1 MKGRS
6 IMADKKNTTAKKETV
21 AKTNTAAAIA
31 ATVAKKAEPAASV
44 AKTADTTA
52 KKTEAPK
59 AAEKKAPAKKAEA
72 PKKTAAKKAEPK
84 KRGRKPAAK
93 KAEPRVQEVYFEFD
107 GKQVEAGQVVSL
119 IEQAYKNE
127 GHQIGRI
134 KDLKVY
140 INSEEGKAYY
150 VINGDDGEG
159 KYIEL

>member
-1 MKGRS
+1 
-6 IMADKKNTTAKKETV
+6 MADKKNTTAKKETV

-31 ATVAKKAEPAASV
+31 ATVAKKAEPAAPV

-72 PKKTAAKKAEPK
+72 PKKIAAKKAEPK
-84 KRGRKPAAK
+84 KRGRKPAVK

>member
-1 MKGRS
+1 
-6 IMADKKNTTAKKETV
+6 MADKKNTTAKKETV

-31 ATVAKKAEPAASV
+31 ATVAKKAEPAAPV

-84 KRGRKPAAK
+84 KRGRKPAVK

-107 GKQVEAGQVVSL
+107 GKQVEAGQDVSL

>member
-1 MKGRS
+1 
-6 IMADKKNTTAKKETV
+6 MADKKNTTAKKETV

-31 ATVAKKAEPAASV
+31 ATVAKKAEPTAPV
-44 AKTADTTA
+44 AKTADTT
-52 KKTEAPK
+52 
-59 AAEKKAPAKKAEA
+59 AKKAEA

-93 KAEPRVQEVYFEFD
+93 KVEPRVQEVYFEFD

-127 GHQIGRI
+127 GQQIGRI

>member
-1 MKGRS
+1 
-6 IMADKKNTTAKKETV
+6 MADKKNTTAKKETV

-159 KYIEL
+159 KCIEL

>member
-1 MKGRS
+1 MVKTRLENNNGVYTSTAQKESARLSYLKTCGYDHNFKDPKLREKLRHKKRS
-6 IMADKKNTTAKKETV
+6 I
-21 AKTNTAAAIA
+21 
-31 ATVAKKAEPAASV
+31 
-44 AKTADTTA
+44 
-52 KKTEAPK
+52 
-59 AAEKKAPAKKAEA
+59 
-72 PKKTAAKKAEPK
+72 
-84 KRGRKPAAK
+84 
-93 KAEPRVQEVYFEFD
+93 FEFD

-140 INSEEGKAYY
+140 INSKEGKAYY

>member
-1 MKGRS
+1 
-6 IMADKKNTTAKKETV
+6 MADKKNTTAKKETV

-84 KRGRKPAAK
+84 KRGRKPAVK

-127 GHQIGRI
+127 GHLIGRF

>member
-1 MKGRS
+1 
-6 IMADKKNTTAKKETV
+6 MADKKNTTAKKETV

-31 ATVAKKAEPAASV
+31 SV
-44 AKTADTTA
+44 AAKAADTTA

-59 AAEKKAPAKKAEA
+59 AAEKKAPVKKAEA

>member
-1 MKGRS
+1 
-6 IMADKKNTTAKKETV
+6 MADKKNTTAKKETV

-31 ATVAKKAEPAASV
+31 ATVAKKA
-44 AKTADTTA
+44 
-52 KKTEAPK
+52 EAPK

>member
-1 MKGRS
+1 
-6 IMADKKNTTAKKETV
+6 MADKKNTTAKKETAV
-21 AKTNTAAAIA
+21 KTNAAVTAAA
-31 ATVAKKAEPAASV
+31 ATVAAAKKTEAAAPA
-44 AKTADTTA
+44 AKTADTV
-52 KKTEAPK
+52 
-59 AAEKKAPAKKAEA
+59 KKAEA
-72 PKKTAAKKAEPK
+72 PKKAPAAKKAEPK
-84 KRGRKPAAK
+84 KRGRKPVAK

-150 VINGDDGEG
+150 VINGDNGEG

>member
-1 MKGRS
+1 
-6 IMADKKNTTAKKETV
+6 MADKKNTTAKKETV

-31 ATVAKKAEPAASV
+31 ATVAKKAEPAAPV
-44 AKTADTTA
+44 AKTADTT
-52 KKTEAPK
+52 
-59 AAEKKAPAKKAEA
+59 AKKAEA

>member
-1 MKGRS
+1 
-6 IMADKKNTTAKKETV
+6 MADKKNTTAKKETV

-84 KRGRKPAAK
+84 KRGRKPAVK
-93 KAEPRVQEVYFEFD
+93 KVEPRVQEVYFEFD

>member
-1 MKGRS
+1 
-6 IMADKKNTTAKKETV
+6 MADKKNTTAKKETV

-31 ATVAKKAEPAASV
+31 ATVAKKAEPAAPV

-59 AAEKKAPAKKAEA
+59 AAEKKVPAKKAEA

-84 KRGRKPAAK
+84 KRGRKPAVK

>member
-1 MKGRS
+1 
-6 IMADKKNTTAKKETV
+6 MADKNKTTAIIVTV
-21 AKTNTAAAIA
+21 ALPNTAAAIA
-31 ATVAKKAEPAASV
+31 ATVAKKAEPAAPV

-84 KRGRKPAAK
+84 KRGRKPAVK

>member
-1 MKGRS
+1 
-6 IMADKKNTTAKKETV
+6 MADKKNTTAKKETV

-31 ATVAKKAEPAASV
+31 SVAAKKAEPAAP
-44 AKTADTTA
+44 AA
-52 KKTEAPK
+52 KKSEAPK
-59 AAEKKAPAKKAEA
+59 AAEKKTPVKKAEA
-72 PKKTAAKKAEPK
+72 PKKTAVKKAEPK

-93 KAEPRVQEVYFEFD
+93 KVEPRVQEVYFEFD

-140 INSEEGKAYY
+140 INSEEGRAYY

-159 KYIEL
+159 KFIEL

>member
-1 MKGRS
+1 
-6 IMADKKNTTAKKETV
+6 MADKKNTTAKKETV

-31 ATVAKKAEPAASV
+31 ATIAKKAEPAAPV

-84 KRGRKPAAK
+84 KRGRKPAVK

>member
-1 MKGRS
+1 
-6 IMADKKNTTAKKETV
+6 MADKKNTTAKKETV

-31 ATVAKKAEPAASV
+31 ATVAKKAEPAAPV

-59 AAEKKAPAKKAEA
+59 AAEKKAP
-72 PKKTAAKKAEPK
+72 AKKAEPK

>member
-1 MKGRS
+1 
-6 IMADKKNTTAKKETV
+6 MADKKNTTAKKETV

-52 KKTEAPK
+52 KKTEAQK

-127 GHQIGRI
+127 GHQVGRI

>member
-1 MKGRS
+1 
-6 IMADKKNTTAKKETV
+6 MADKKNTTAKKETV

-31 ATVAKKAEPAASV
+31 ATVAKKAEPAAPV

-52 KKTEAPK
+52 KKTEAAK

-159 KYIEL
+159 KCIEL

>member
-1 MKGRS
+1 
-6 IMADKKNTTAKKETV
+6 MADKKNTTAKKETV

-31 ATVAKKAEPAASV
+31 SVAAKKAEPVAPV
-44 AKTADTTA
+44 AKAADTTV

-59 AAEKKAPAKKAEA
+59 ASEKKAPVKKAAA
-72 PKKTAAKKAEPK
+72 PKKKAEPK

-93 KAEPRVQEVYFEFD
+93 KAESRIQEVYFEFD

>member
-1 MKGRS
+1 
-6 IMADKKNTTAKKETV
+6 MADKKNTTAKKENV

-31 ATVAKKAEPAASV
+31 SVAAKKTESAAPAKKAE
-44 AKTADTTA
+44 DTV

-59 AAEKKAPAKKAEA
+59 AAEKKASVKKAEA
-72 PKKTAAKKAEPK
+72 PKKTAVKKAEPK

-140 INSEEGKAYY
+140 INSKEGKAYY

>member
-1 MKGRS
+1 
-6 IMADKKNTTAKKETV
+6 MADKKNTTAKKETAV
-21 AKTNTAAAIA
+21 KTNAAVTAAA
-31 ATVAKKAEPAASV
+31 ATVAA
-44 AKTADTTA
+44 A

-59 AAEKKAPAKKAEA
+59 KTETKKAEA
-72 PKKTAAKKAEPK
+72 PKKAPAAKKAEPK

-127 GHQIGRI
+127 GHQVGRI

-150 VINGDDGEG
+150 VINGDNGEG

>member
-1 MKGRS
+1 
-6 IMADKKNTTAKKETV
+6 MADKKNTTAKKETV

-31 ATVAKKAEPAASV
+31 SVAAKKAEPAAP
-44 AKTADTTA
+44 AA
-52 KKTEAPK
+52 KKSEAPK
-59 AAEKKAPAKKAEA
+59 AAEKKTPVKKAEA
-72 PKKTAAKKAEPK
+72 PKKTAVKKAEPK

-93 KAEPRVQEVYFEFD
+93 KVEPRAQEVYFEFD

-140 INSEEGKAYY
+140 INSEEGRAYY

-159 KYIEL
+159 KFIEL

>member
-1 MKGRS
+1 
-6 IMADKKNTTAKKETV
+6 MADKKNTTAKKETV

-31 ATVAKKAEPAASV
+31 ATVAKKAEPAAPV
-44 AKTADTTA
+44 AKTADTAA

>member
-1 MKGRS
+1 
-6 IMADKKNTTAKKETV
+6 MADKKNTTAKKETV
-21 AKTNTAAAIA
+21 AKTNTA
-31 ATVAKKAEPAASV
+31 

-159 KYIEL
+159 KCIEL

>member
-1 MKGRS
+1 
-6 IMADKKNTTAKKETV
+6 MADKKNTTAKKETV

-31 ATVAKKAEPAASV
+31 ATVAKKAEPAAPV

-52 KKTEAPK
+52 
-59 AAEKKAPAKKAEA
+59 
-72 PKKTAAKKAEPK
+72 KKTAAKKAEPK

>member
-1 MKGRS
+1 
-6 IMADKKNTTAKKETV
+6 MADKKNTTAKKETAV
-21 AKTNTAAAIA
+21 KTNAAVTAA
-31 ATVAKKAEPAASV
+31 ATVAA
-44 AKTADTTA
+44 A

-59 AAEKKAPAKKAEA
+59 KAP
-72 PKKTAAKKAEPK
+72 AAKKAEPK
-84 KRGRKPAAK
+84 KRGRKPVAK
-93 KAEPRVQEVYFEFD
+93 KVEPRVQEVYFEFD

>member
-1 MKGRS
+1 M
-6 IMADKKNTTAKKETV
+6 
-21 AKTNTAAAIA
+21 
-31 ATVAKKAEPAASV
+31 
-44 AKTADTTA
+44 
-52 KKTEAPK
+52 
-59 AAEKKAPAKKAEA
+59 
-72 PKKTAAKKAEPK
+72 
-84 KRGRKPAAK
+84 
-93 KAEPRVQEVYFEFD
+93 QEVYFEFD

-150 VINGDDGEG
+150 VINGDNGEG

>member
-1 MKGRS
+1 
-6 IMADKKNTTAKKETV
+6 MADKKNTTAKKETV

-31 ATVAKKAEPAASV
+31 ATV
-44 AKTADTTA
+44 
-52 KKTEAPK
+52 
-59 AAEKKAPAKKAEA
+59 AKKAEA

>member
-1 MKGRS
+1 
-6 IMADKKNTTAKKETV
+6 MADKKNTTAKKETV

-93 KAEPRVQEVYFEFD
+93 KAESRVQEVYFEFD

>member
-1 MKGRS
+1 
-6 IMADKKNTTAKKETV
+6 MADKKNTTAKKETV

-140 INSEEGKAYY
+140 INSEKGKAYY

>member
-1 MKGRS
+1 
-6 IMADKKNTTAKKETV
+6 MADKKNTTAKKETV

-84 KRGRKPAAK
+84 KRGRKPAVK

>member
-1 MKGRS
+1 
-6 IMADKKNTTAKKETV
+6 MADKKNTTAKKETV

-31 ATVAKKAEPAASV
+31 ATVAKKAELAASV
-44 AKTADTTA
+44 AKTADTAA

>member
-1 MKGRS
+1 
-6 IMADKKNTTAKKETV
+6 MADKKNTTAKKETV

-31 ATVAKKAEPAASV
+31 ATVAKKAEPAAPV

-52 KKTEAPK
+52 KKT
-59 AAEKKAPAKKAEA
+59 EA

-159 KYIEL
+159 KCIEL

>member
-1 MKGRS
+1 
-6 IMADKKNTTAKKETV
+6 MADKKNTTAKKETAV
-21 AKTNTAAAIA
+21 KTNAAVTAAA
-31 ATVAKKAEPAASV
+31 ATVAAAKKTEAAAPA
-44 AKTADTTA
+44 AKTADTV

-59 AAEKKAPAKKAEA
+59 KTETKKAEA
-72 PKKTAAKKAEPK
+72 PKKA
-84 KRGRKPAAK
+84 PAAK

-150 VINGDDGEG
+150 VINGDNGEG

>member
-1 MKGRS
+1 
-6 IMADKKNTTAKKETV
+6 MANQKNTTAKKETV
-21 AKTNTAAAIA
+21 AKANTAAAIA
-31 ATVAKKAEPAASV
+31 SVAAKKAESAAPAAK
-44 AKTADTTA
+44 AADTT
-52 KKTEAPK
+52 T
-59 AAEKKAPAKKAEA
+59 AKKAEA
-72 PKKTAAKKAEPK
+72 PKAADKKAEPK

-159 KYIEL
+159 KFIEL

>member
-1 MKGRS
+1 
-6 IMADKKNTTAKKETV
+6 MADKKNTTAKKETV

-72 PKKTAAKKAEPK
+72 PKKTVAKKAEPK